1 MPTGDNVTQTYYV
14 KWMDLL
20 SNNKVCERE
29 RVITYTNVL
38 KSKSNEIWWQGD
50 ASFSLKCS
58 GDRSDEIVPAKA
70 FSRAVT
76 SFYLQMN
83 KNASASDDNKRKK
96 RQSKP
101 VHWTNGKSLLHW
113 FWTVYTIFLSNAI
126 YNFVRMHYSL
136 SPQIDDAA
144 DDAWLVRWVVFL
156 SSGSKCK
163 VNNRLP
169 GAGITLFAKIFHV
182 HCFPRHRAIGSIKI
196 GSFKTGSIGLSQK
209 FIRGNLK
216 SEFSKSTKF
225 GKWPYC
231 LFKSLNHPHRCSKRK
246 IVKMQFE

>member
-1 MPTGDNVTQTYYV
+1 MTIKG
-14 KWMDLL
+14 
-20 SNNKVCERE
+20 RRG
-29 RVITYTNVL
+29 RVNLYIGQMVNHFYIDSEQFTRFSFQMQFTISSGCITR
-38 KSKSNEIWWQGD
+38 
-50 ASFSLKCS
+50 SLPKLMMQLMTP
-58 GDRSDEIVPAKA
+58 D
-70 FSRAVT
+70 
-76 SFYLQMN
+76 
-83 KNASASDDNKRKK
+83 
-96 RQSKP
+96 
-101 VHWTNGKSLLHW
+101 
-113 FWTVYTIFLSNAI
+113 
-126 YNFVRMHYSL
+126 
-136 SPQIDDAA
+136 
-144 DDAWLVRWVVFL
+144 WVVFL